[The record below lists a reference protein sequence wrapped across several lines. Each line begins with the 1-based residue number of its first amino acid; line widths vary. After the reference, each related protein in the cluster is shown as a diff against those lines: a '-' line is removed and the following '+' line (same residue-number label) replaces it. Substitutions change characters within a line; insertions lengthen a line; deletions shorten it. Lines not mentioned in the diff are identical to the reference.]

1 MTTSR
6 LSVQTS
12 LDVFLASTASFND
25 VSGNLQSSNSIQ
37 QWITK
42 FLTQIN
48 SNNYLNML
56 YAITV
61 NGTNASSLPFRIM
74 VTYDDGSVAIDL
86 APGYTADNYNRH
98 IFSNIGLI
106 NATGNTQYNTVSSGV
121 SVGKYMINENH
132 MSRPEIMLATLGN
145 NGVGYSKRY
154 SSSSNAYLQYVAYR
168 VGNSTE
174 VPSGCIRASVAV

>member
-12 LDVFLASTASFND
+12 LDVFLASIPTFSD
-25 VSGNLQSSNSIQ
+25 VTGDSQNSNSVQ

-42 FLTQIN
+42 FLNEIN
-48 SNNYLNML
+48 STNYLNML

-86 APGYTADNYNRH
+86 SPNYTQTQYARH
-98 IFSNIGLI
+98 TFSNIGLI
-106 NATGNTQYNTVSSGV
+106 NATGATLNSV
-121 SVGKYMINENH
+121 SVGKYLINENH
-132 MSRPEIMLATLGN
+132 MSRPEILVASLGSS
-145 NGVGYSKRY
+145 GIGYSSRY
-154 SSSSNAYLQYVAYR
+154 SSSVSTYLQYVAYR
-168 VGNSTE
+168 LGNSTE
-174 VPSGCIRASVAV
+174 TPLGYVRAAIAV